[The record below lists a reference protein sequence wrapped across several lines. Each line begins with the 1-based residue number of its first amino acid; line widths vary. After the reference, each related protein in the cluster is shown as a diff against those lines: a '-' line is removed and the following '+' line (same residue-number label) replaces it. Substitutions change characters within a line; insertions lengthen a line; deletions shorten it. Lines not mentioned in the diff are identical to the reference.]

1 MENPD
6 IINTNEQWD
15 SPVYVASPVNSP
27 VNSPVFVSKES
38 EHASYTQFTEKL
50 ILPILNDDDILL
62 SNIVSNNVK
71 NIEDK
76 NISVN
81 TNTNTNTY
89 ETTNVISTEPVNTPA
104 VAQTPAVAPTPTPAV
119 AAATTTATTTEMVTI
134 VIKDFKYCQEEFL
147 KQIKEHNLSI
157 NPETIMRLLRI
168 AMIIVEQTKESG
180 SNKKEFVIKL
190 LKDVVMNNQGML
202 TEHKLEAL
210 NLITG
215 NIVSDSIDFI
225 IDASRGKFDINKV
238 EKIAEEVA
246 KSCFSMC
253 LERIS
258 KKK

>member
-6 IINTNEQWD
+6 IINTNEQCD
-15 SPVYVASPVNSP
+15 SPVYVSSNVNSP
-27 VNSPVFVSKES
+27 VNSPVFVSKETVHES
-38 EHASYTQFTEKL
+38 STQFTEKL
-50 ILPILNDDDILL
+50 ILPTLNDDIIISDTYRK
-62 SNIVSNNVK
+62 NV
-71 NIEDK
+71 EDK
-76 NISVN
+76 NVSA
-81 TNTNTNTY
+81 
-89 ETTNVISTEPVNTPA
+89 TTIVTSSSSNVILIEHVPVNIDETANEITPGTA
-104 VAQTPAVAPTPTPAV
+104 IANANA
-119 AAATTTATTTEMVTI
+119 TATTTEMVTI

-147 KQIKEHNLSI
+147 KQIKENNLSVSA
-157 NPETIMRLLRI
+157 ESVMRLLRI

-190 LKDVVMNNQGML
+190 LKDVVMNNASML

-253 LERIS
+253 LERFS

>member
-6 IINTNEQWD
+6 IINTNEQCD
-15 SPVYVASPVNSP
+15 SPVYVASHVNSP

-38 EHASYTQFTEKL
+38 DSESEYVSSTKFTEKL
-50 ILPILNDDDILL
+50 ILPTLNDDDILL
-62 SNIVSNNVK
+62 SANAPTTSPNSVK
-71 NIEDK
+71 NVEDK
-76 NISVN
+76 IVSVN
-81 TNTNTNTY
+81 TTIASSLPDTNSV
-89 ETTNVISTEPVNTPA
+89 EHVSAPA
-104 VAQTPAVAPTPTPAV
+104 
-119 AAATTTATTTEMVTI
+119 TASETTTEMVTI

-147 KQIKEHNLSI
+147 KQIKENNLSI
-157 NPETIMRLLRI
+157 NPESIMRLLRI

-180 SNKKEFVIKL
+180 SNKKEFVVKL
-190 LKDVVMNNQGML
+190 LKDVVMNNTCML

-225 IDASRGKFDINKV
+225 IDASRGKFDINKI

-246 KSCFSMC
+246 KTCFARCWES
-253 LERIS
+253 IS